1 MVPLWEVGKRTVRVI
16 SKTALRNYW
25 EKHPE
30 ARQALEAWFQQI
42 ESADWDTPA
51 KVVEEYPRVSVVR
64 GDRLVFRMM
73 GNRLRLIVWVK
84 YRYRVVYVKWIGTHS
99 EYSKINAEIVGL

>member
-1 MVPLWEVGKRTVRVI
+1 MRVI
-16 SKTALRNYW
+16 SKTTLQNYW
-25 EKHPE
+25 GKHPE

-42 ESADWDTPA
+42 GRSDWDTPA

-73 GNRLRLIVWVK
+73 DNKLRLIVWVK
-84 YRYRVVYVKWIGTHS
+84 YRYRTVYVKCIGTHS
-99 EYSKINAEIVGL
+99 EYNKINAETVGL